1 MQQWITEVIM
11 DIVSSCYS
19 TFYTYP
25 HTFKLS
31 LNIIYQNK
39 RQSMPHLCKVV
50 VDYFRQILIQ
60 ELEIRLYYLSA
71 SIALL
76 ASYIT
81 QNKSHIINVTYKAP
95 YELSS
100 TPCLPDL
107 NFYYSLPL
115 IFLECDGCSPPQD
128 LCICC
133 SLCLECSHQRHIHG
147 LPALSSPSGLH

>member
-11 DIVSSCYS
+11 DILSSCYS

-25 HTFKLS
+25 HTFQLS

-39 RQSMPHLCKVV
+39 RQNMPHLCKVV
-50 VDYFRQILIQ
+50 VEYFRQILIQ

-71 SIALL
+71 PIVLL

-81 QNKSHIINVTYKAP
+81 QNKSHIIKAP

-115 IFLECDGCSPPQD
+115 IFLECDRCSLPQD

-133 SLCLECSHQRHIHG
+133 SLWLECSYHRHIHG